1 MIQQFKKAYTDS
13 LHRIIPAPAYQHH
26 IERLLKL
33 VYEKGVFAPND
44 WEKLRKDSVRSIQ
57 LVDKNTAN
65 QVDVSDLYSFKTAY
79 ETLIYSD
86 TVHYHRLLLQRCNL
100 NEYIAPNLSYDASKS
115 EATKQDLLSDLSWAN
130 GFVMNGQKIIDRGEI
145 IDSHTY
151 NILKSLEKEWN
162 KRSETGTEMR
172 LPCWGKRFLWRC

>member
-1 MIQQFKKAYTDS
+1 M
-13 LHRIIPAPAYQHH
+13 
-26 IERLLKL
+26 
-33 VYEKGVFAPND
+33 
-44 WEKLRKDSVRSIQ
+44 
-57 LVDKNTAN
+57 
-65 QVDVSDLYSFKTAY
+65 
-79 ETLIYSD
+79 IYSD

-115 EATKQDLLSDLSWAN
+115 EAAKQDLLSDLSWAN

-162 KRSETGTEMR
+162 KRSETVTEKR
-172 LPCWGKRFLWRC
+172 LTLLGQTSFVALLIGCFMIYLDLFRNDYYKKHRTLALLFVIIVAFPVLSSVMVEHAFMSVYIVPFAMIPLIIRIFLGFTNGRLLAIS